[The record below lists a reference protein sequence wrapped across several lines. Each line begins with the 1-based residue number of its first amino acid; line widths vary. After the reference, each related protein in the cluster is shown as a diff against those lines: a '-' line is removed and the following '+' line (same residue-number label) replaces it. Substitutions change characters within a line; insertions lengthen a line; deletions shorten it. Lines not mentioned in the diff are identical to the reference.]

1 MRKKGL
7 IMKKAIL
14 ATIPM
19 LLLAS
24 CSKQNFV
31 LGLGGEGVPVGQ
43 YASKILA
50 YYEIDEAKLKEKGVI
65 SYGADVKEV
74 TTQVKEGLVSAGIIY
89 KTDAYSA
96 NLKVVASATKE
107 MCGQVVY
114 PAALINN
121 EVSENEKASAKYFL
135 DYLTTAEAMSAF
147 EGVGFTKMVD
157 PRTPTTSVTENVE
170 VNVYAAASL
179 TESLNS
185 IKTTFTA
192 QNPNI
197 TLNINFGSSGKLQT
211 QIEEGKNKCDV
222 FISAGKKQMD
232 ALAEKS
238 LIIEESRFNI
248 LENKVVLSVPDNNP
262 ANLNSFD
269 DLAAKLKDLLK

>member
-1 MRKKGL
+1 
-7 IMKKAIL
+7 MKKTIL
-14 ATIPM
+14 LTIPM

-50 YYEIDEAKLKEKGVI
+50 YYQIDEAALASKGAI

-89 KTDAYSA
+89 KTDAFSA
-96 NLKVVASATKE
+96 ELKVVAEATKE
-107 MCGQVVY
+107 MCGQVIY

-121 EVSENEKASAKYFL
+121 DVSEQKKEAAKYYL
-135 DYLTTAEAMSAF
+135 DYLTTDAASAAF
-147 EGVGFTKMVD
+147 EAVGFTRMAE
-157 PRTPTTSVTENVE
+157 PRVPATTLTEAVTINL
-170 VNVYAAASL
+170 YAAASL
-179 TESLNS
+179 TESINS
-185 IKTTFTA
+185 INATFKTL
-192 QNPNI
+192 NPNI
-197 TLNINFGSSGKLQT
+197 TVNVNFGSSGKLQT
-211 QIEEGKNKCDV
+211 QIEEGKNSCDL

-232 ALAEKS
+232 ALQEKS
-238 LIIEESRFNI
+238 LIVNESRFNI
-248 LENKVVLSVPDNNP
+248 LENKVVLSVPEKNP

-269 DLAAKLKDLLK
+269 DLANKLREILK